1 VGYAD
6 EVYVAVP
13 WLQVWNGRRRGTSNL
28 AVRTALEVVQIGVIE
43 CKSGKFGTESKVE
56 YHIPKAWP
64 AVVPRYKK
72 ALDSMLRPEVQE
84 FQAAAGTSGG
94 TFWTPF
100 KGTCKKLLDLLENY
114 PDGVSVREAVDK
126 IEHHYASDNS
136 ARGAIPNLAK
146 RGAIPGI
153 ALEHRGRIP
162 YLKRK

>member
-1 VGYAD
+1 MFFERESDLASLVVKDLKDSGWEVYEEIAPKGGGSKRADIVAGKDGVTRVIECKLTLGFPVLYQGQGWVGYAD

-94 TFWTPF
+94 TF
-100 KGTCKKLLDLLENY
+100 
-114 PDGVSVREAVDK
+114 
-126 IEHHYASDNS
+126 
-136 ARGAIPNLAK
+136 
-146 RGAIPGI
+146 
-153 ALEHRGRIP
+153 
-162 YLKRK
+162 